1 MSNNGFQVMELDSD
15 EAQRLLMFAGRPAPK
30 GVNPRT
36 GQVMIQTERGFTVNS
51 LLTRDE
57 WVELDRRVLTA
68 QRPLLRMIADLRRRR
83 LTYDLGSFASLTS
96 RWYKSSDVSRPTV
109 NMTGRGSNRDLPD
122 TKRVEVP
129 VPVIFKDFELD
140 MRSLMASRR
149 MGDSLDTAALTETTQ
164 VIVEEAEAMVL
175 GTTTYP
181 NFNGLPL
188 YGILNHPD
196 RNTFTATGD
205 WGTIGNIIPT
215 ITGAIGVMNGD
226 LYYGPYQIYASTNQ
240 YNEAS
245 MSYFG
250 DNTGETPLDRIMRMP
265 QFDRANGGGFDM
277 LPGLPDGTL
286 IMMQMRDDVIDYA
299 QPRDMQGV
307 QLREWTTNDG
317 LASGF
322 KLMMVGAPR
331 LKSKYDGKMGLLHIT
346 GA

>member
-1 MSNNGFQVMELDSD
+1 MNNNGFQVLDFDSE
-15 EAQRLLMFAGRPAPK
+15 EAQRLLMFAGRPAPG
-30 GVNPRT
+30 GVNKRT
-36 GQVMIQTERGFTVNS
+36 GQVLIQTERGFTVNS

-68 QRPLLRMIADLRRRR
+68 QRPLLRMIADLRSRN

-129 VPVIFKDFELD
+129 IPVIFKDFELD

-149 MGDSLDTAALTETTQ
+149 MGDGLDTAALTETTQ
-164 VIVEEAEAMVL
+164 VIIEEAEAMVL

-205 WGTIGNIIPT
+205 WGTITNVIPT
-215 ITGAIGVMNGD
+215 ITGGIGVLNGD
-226 LYYGPYQIYASTNQ
+226 LFYGPFHMYVSTNQ

-250 DNTGETPLDRIMRMP
+250 DNTGETPLDRILRMP
-265 QFDRANGGGFDM
+265 QIAGFSM
-277 LPGLPDGTL
+277 LPGLPDGTQ

-331 LKSKYDGKMGLLHIT
+331 LKSKYDGKMGLLIIT